1 MNTQLSTFSRAL
13 ALSILGGTLLAVT
26 AEAKIVSQSK
36 DIVIEQ
42 PTDLPELARRMG
54 IALQLYSETGDGS
67 TYLYVEQHQGQR
79 LLVLNV
85 TDPTRIKM
93 IAAVPLSA
101 PAPFDF
107 VGPVGGSSLL
117 VRFRNN
123 EGMAVLDLKHA
134 RLPVLSKVNGLQSSV
149 FRLQAS
155 GPVEP
160 LGESAFLTR
169 SENLMEQPEYPRDY
183 QVVDTSHPNSPVLL
197 DTVRLVS
204 CKLAR
209 EETGTMFLLGSEGL
223 TIIRRP
229 HVELQYQDKQHP

>member
-93 IAAVPLSA
+93 IAVVPLSA

-134 RLPVLSKVNGLQSSV
+134 RLPVLSKVNGLQS
-149 FRLQAS
+149 S

>member
-1 MNTQLSTFSRAL
+1 MNTQLSTFFRAL
-13 ALSILGGTLLAVT
+13 AFSILGPTLLAGT
-26 AEAKIVSQSK
+26 LEAKIVSQSK

-107 VGPVGGSSLL
+107 VGLVGRSSIL

-134 RLPVLSKVNGLQSSV
+134 RLPVLSKVNGLQSS
-149 FRLQAS
+149 

-160 LGESAFLTR
+160 FGETAFLAR
-169 SENLMEQPEYPRDY
+169 SEDLIEQPEHPRDY
-183 QVVDTSHPNSPVLL
+183 QVVDTSHANSPVLL
-197 DTVRLVS
+197 DTVRMVS

-229 HVELQYQDKQHP
+229 HVELQYQSKQHP

>member
-1 MNTQLSTFSRAL
+1 
-13 ALSILGGTLLAVT
+13 
-26 AEAKIVSQSK
+26 
-36 DIVIEQ
+36 
-42 PTDLPELARRMG
+42 
-54 IALQLYSETGDGS
+54 
-67 TYLYVEQHQGQR
+67 
-79 LLVLNV
+79 VLNV
-85 TDPTRIKM
+85 TDPKRIKM

-107 VGPVGGSSLL
+107 VGPVGGSSIL

-134 RLPVLSKVNGLQSSV
+134 RLPVLSKVNGLQSS
-149 FRLQAS
+149 

-160 LGESAFLTR
+160 FGETAFLAR
-169 SENLMEQPEYPRDY
+169 SAELIEQPAHPRDY
-183 QVVDTSHPNSPVLL
+183 QVVDTSHADSPVLL
-197 DTVRLVS
+197 DTVRMVS

-229 HVELQYQDKQHP
+229 HVELQYQSKQHP

>member
-149 FRLQAS
+149 FSLQSSVFSLQSSVFRLQAS
-155 GPVEP
+155 GFRPSRTSRGERLSDKEREP
-160 LGESAFLTR
+160 DGATRVSA
-169 SENLMEQPEYPRDY
+169 
-183 QVVDTSHPNSPVLL
+183 
-197 DTVRLVS
+197 
-204 CKLAR
+204 
-209 EETGTMFLLGSEGL
+209 
-223 TIIRRP
+223 
-229 HVELQYQDKQHP
+229 